1 MLKTLGYAA
10 LVWTLASVN
19 AAAFEENNS
28 ENEHQAQKQRPLSPT
43 PADLEQF
50 TLAPADVGENPSD
63 LPLEGGTPLFQI
75 SGYAMFVASGT
86 DLATTEMGMARGLG
100 EGNPLA
106 SNRSV
111 RLLHHLVGPAAVWWT
126 TSELQKNGKTKL
138 ATTLRIALMAAY
150 GYATLHNLRQV
161 GGIP

>member
-10 LVWTLASVN
+10 LAWTLVSVH
-19 AAAFEENNS
+19 AAAFEENAPDKES
-28 ENEHQAQKQRPLSPT
+28 EEQTERSLAPK

-50 TLAPADVGENPSD
+50 TLAPADVVEHRGD

-75 SGYAMFVASGT
+75 SGYGMLVASGT
-86 DLATTEMGMARGLG
+86 DFATTEMGMAQGLD

-106 SNRSV
+106 SNRSI
-111 RLLHHLVGPAAVWWT
+111 RFLHHVVGPAAVWWT
-126 TSELQKNGKTKL
+126 TSELQKSGKTKL

-161 GGIP
+161 GGIR